1 MFPERLTKLREE
13 RNLSK
18 TFMGKL
24 VGVTR
29 QAYAKYEEAKSEP
42 DIKTINKLA
51 TFFGVNADYLL
62 GNTDDSTPFDSKEKA
77 NTAFYDFGNVTEEEK
92 EYLEIQLEIFRK
104 IKERKQDK

>member
-29 QAYAKYEEAKSEP
+29 QAYSKYEEGKSEP
-42 DIKTINKLA
+42 DMKTIGKLA
-51 TFFGVNADYLL
+51 SFFGVNVEYLI
-62 GNTDDSTPFDSKEKA
+62 GETDDPTPVNSKDTVS
-77 NTAFYDFGNVTEEEK
+77 TAFHDYDNLTDEEK
-92 EYLEIQLEIFRK
+92 EYLERQLEIFRD
-104 IKERKQDK
+104 IKKK